1 MEMTQLFWAATIV
14 MAVVAFGFVAL
25 PLLRNK
31 RKNVLLVV
39 AIALPLVA
47 AGLYMTLGSPTA
59 NSVGET
65 VSQAAPIKDKLGS
78 VASMVEGLA
87 QRVEEDPNDGEN
99 WLLLA
104 RSYKYLNRG
113 EEAIDAY
120 GKAAVLGQVDAEL
133 AALAELGTSDT
144 TTPSSGAQ
152 ILGNVSIAAT
162 ALDVVTPT
170 DTVFIFAKAVD
181 GPPMPIA
188 VLRRPVADLPIDFRL
203 NDSQSMTAGMKL
215 SDFEQVIVTARVTR
229 SGDATVAL
237 QGLEA
242 NSGLIHVADNQH
254 LNLIIQ

>member
-1 MEMTQLFWAATIV
+1 MTQLFWVATIV

-25 PLLRNK
+25 PLLRNN

-47 AGLYMTLGSPTA
+47 AGLYTTLGSPTA

-65 VSQAAPIKDKLGS
+65 ASQATPPKDKLGS
-78 VASMVEGLA
+78 VASMVEGLV
-87 QRVEEDPNDGEN
+87 QRLEEDPNDGGN

-104 RSYKYLNRG
+104 RSYKYLNRI
-113 EEAIDAY
+113 EDAVAAY
-120 GKAAVLGQVDAEL
+120 EKAAALGEVDAEL
-133 AALAELGTSDT
+133 AALSEPEISET
-144 TTPSSGAQ
+144 TTTSSDAQ
-152 ILGNVSIAAT
+152 IFGNVRIAAT

-181 GPPMPIA
+181 GPPMPVA
-188 VLRRPVADLPIDFRL
+188 VLRRPVADLPIDFLL

-215 SDFEQVIVTARVTR
+215 SDFEQVIVTARITR
-229 SGDATVAL
+229 SGDATLAL

-242 NSGLIHVADNQH
+242 NSGLIRVADNQH